1 MEVSREIILVG
12 PQLLIFGSK
21 NRELLEIDSFLP
33 SHIYLGS
40 WQITTCREKIIG
52 TLGDALSSPMAYE
65 QSSYPVSFKQMVASD
80 FVFLRKRKQVRL

>member
-21 NRELLEIDSFLP
+21 NRKLLEIDSFLP

-40 WQITTCREKIIG
+40 WQTTSFGKKIFG
-52 TLGDALSSPMAYE
+52 TLGDALTKKIST
-65 QSSYPVSFKQMVASD
+65 AS
-80 FVFLRKRKQVRL
+80 RLNGQEYGF